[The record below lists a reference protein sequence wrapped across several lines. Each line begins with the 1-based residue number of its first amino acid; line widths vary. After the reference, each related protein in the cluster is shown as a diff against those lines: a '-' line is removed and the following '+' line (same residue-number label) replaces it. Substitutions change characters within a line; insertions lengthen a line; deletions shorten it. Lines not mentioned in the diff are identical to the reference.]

1 MRLLLDINIL
11 LDVAFQRP
19 GERASSQVIARCGH
33 EHEAWLAW
41 HSVAT
46 LAYLIERQQSAASA
60 REFLRGLLGW
70 ANVAETQRAHA
81 QQALDWPM
89 PDFEDALQA
98 AAAVA
103 CGAQIILTRN
113 ERDFKASPVPAMT
126 PETFIKLHMSTA
138 PAPKVR
144 RRKPTRN

>member
-11 LDVAFQRP
+11 LDVACQRP
-19 GERASSQVIARCGH
+19 GEPATSQVIARCGR

-46 LAYLIERQQSAASA
+46 LACLIERQHSAAQA
-60 REFLRGLLGW
+60 RDFVRGLLVW
-70 ANVAETQRAHA
+70 ADVAATQRSDA

-89 PDFEDALQA
+89 PDYEDALQA

-103 CGAQIILTRN
+103 CGAQIVITRN
-113 ERDFKASPVPAMT
+113 VRDFKGSPLPAMT
-126 PETFIKLHMSTA
+126 PEVFIRQHMPGPPSA
-138 PAPKVR
+138 PAR
-144 RRKPTRN
+144 RRKPRPT